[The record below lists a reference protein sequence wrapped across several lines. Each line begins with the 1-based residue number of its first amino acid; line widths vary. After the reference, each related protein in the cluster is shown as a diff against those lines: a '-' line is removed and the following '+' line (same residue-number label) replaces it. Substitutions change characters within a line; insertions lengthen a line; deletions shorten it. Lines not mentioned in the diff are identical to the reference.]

1 MKEYYRISCK
11 LHPCKETPRIIK
23 YGETKTSCHR
33 RTGEK
38 VSNECNM
45 NQIVLEE
52 KIPVV
57 FEPELFE
64 NESLILIPSIC
75 LTHRESKIISKF
87 QYSIGVTMT

>member
-1 MKEYYRISCK
+1 
-11 LHPCKETPRIIK
+11 
-23 YGETKTSCHR
+23 
-33 RTGEK
+33 
-38 VSNECNM
+38 M
-45 NQIVLEE
+45 NQIALEE